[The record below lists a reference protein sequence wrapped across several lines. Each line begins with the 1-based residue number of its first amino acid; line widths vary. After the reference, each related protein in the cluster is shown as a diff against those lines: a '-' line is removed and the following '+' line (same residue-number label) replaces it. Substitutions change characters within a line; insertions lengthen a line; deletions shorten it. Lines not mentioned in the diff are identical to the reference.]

1 LSPADTLERWPQVCC
16 LKITFTS
23 LPLNHSVS
31 TTTNSMKCRVNW
43 IALRIR
49 VCFSN
54 TQPRLNRLRKKSKQK
69 HVTKNNAFLKV
80 ILNVSALRSSL
91 PSRSGRMPGQAM
103 EPDDDCL
110 VHVGSARAGAAA
122 TDEAIA
128 ADDSASLHC
137 HPVDDSVDMSRLI
150 ADWLHGQD
158 DTGTIWKG
166 TSQNMQM
173 WHLNLRCYSPGDST
187 SLVRVCLPRALLYC
201 ALCALQVC
209 LACS

>member
-1 LSPADTLERWPQVCC
+1 
-16 LKITFTS
+16 
-23 LPLNHSVS
+23 
-31 TTTNSMKCRVNW
+31 
-43 IALRIR
+43 
-49 VCFSN
+49 
-54 TQPRLNRLRKKSKQK
+54 
-69 HVTKNNAFLKV
+69 
-80 ILNVSALRSSL
+80 
-91 PSRSGRMPGQAM
+91 MPGQAM

-128 ADDSASLHC
+128 A
-137 HPVDDSVDMSRLI
+137 DDSVDMSRLI